1 VWWGLREPDI
11 SDFERLTSQ
20 TRAVLMCHDVIP
32 LLFPEYYQDPDVTP
46 RFKRALPIF
55 SNASAVVCN
64 SHGTQQD
71 LSQALIA
78 AGLPVPQTRALQLP
92 PGLSPSGPPSVISL
106 NPKPERFVL
115 AVGSISRRK
124 NQAMLLDAWS
134 RLAGDASLEDVK
146 LIIVGGWDDNSA
158 SVRDRLRRDPEL
170 AGRVILMNNVTDGE
184 LASLY
189 RNCLFTVYPSL
200 YEGWGL
206 PIGESLSFGKL
217 CVASSGRAMEEAG
230 GSLCLHL
237 NPIDID
243 QWERTIRTLL
253 ADPAQ
258 RAEREIKIKAS
269 YKATDWKSV
278 SDTIFDIARSSP
290 PRPEG

>member
-1 VWWGLREPDI
+1 
-11 SDFERLTSQ
+11 
-20 TRAVLMCHDVIP
+20 
-32 LLFPEYYQDPDVTP
+32 
-46 RFKRALPIF
+46 
-55 SNASAVVCN
+55 
-64 SHGTQQD
+64 
-71 LSQALIA
+71 
-78 AGLPVPQTRALQLP
+78 
-92 PGLSPSGPPSVISL
+92 VISL